1 MSEKR
6 TLWFDLTNTSHVHFF
21 HPFIE
26 ELKDENNIIVT
37 TRDLAETRALLN
49 GLDIEHDNFG
59 EYSGDNK
66 LLKIFGHFLR
76 GLNMLPFLK
85 EVNFAFSHG
94 SPSPIMIKYIK
105 DAKLISSYDNEH
117 AMSYDLLSWHSDNFI
132 VPEVL
137 GELSR
142 KRARNGTKVS
152 TYPGLKE
159 QIYLADFKP
168 DSTIKDAIPFDDYL
182 VLRAEAWKSDYVK
195 NNVVRAFD
203 IAKRLVKEGY
213 NIVFLPRYGIAPE
226 WMNSSK
232 NVYVSQPVNGPQLCW
247 YSEGVL
253 TGSGTLAREA
263 AILGVPS
270 VSFYSNEPLKV
281 DLHLESKG
289 MVLRSRDAD
298 EIVDYLEH
306 AKKGKGML
314 KDAHKVRNC
323 ILERVK
329 EIVSN

>member
-66 LLKIFGHFLR
+66 LLKISGHFLR
-76 GLNMLPFLK
+76 GFKMLPFLK
-85 EVNFAFSHG
+85 EVDFAFSHG

-117 AMSYDLLSWHSDNFI
+117 AMSYDLLLDHSDHLI

-137 GELSR
+137 GRES
-142 KRARNGTKVS
+142 KDKANNSTEVS
-152 TYPGLKE
+152 TYPGIKE

-195 NNVVRAFD
+195 NDVVRAFD

-213 NIVFLPRYGIAPE
+213 NIVFLPRYGTAPD
-226 WMNSSK
+226 WMNNSK
-232 NVYVSQPVNGPQLCW
+232 NVYVSPPVNGPQLCW

-263 AILGVPS
+263 AVLGIPS
-270 VSFYSNEPLKV
+270 VSFYSNKPLKV

-289 MVLRSRDAD
+289 MVLRSGDVD
-298 EIVDYLEH
+298 EIVEYLEK
-306 AKKGKGML
+306 AKKGKGLL
-314 KDAHKVRNC
+314 KDAHKVRDC
-323 ILERVK
+323 ILKMVE
-329 EIVSN
+329 EIVSY